1 LKHSKGTEP
10 AARPFKLRH
19 YRASRWTHV
28 SHVDR
33 YRLDV
38 DVAGIRDLS
47 DGREQTIAIRA
58 RPMFVGKVY

>member
-1 LKHSKGTEP
+1 VD
-10 AARPFKLRH
+10 
-19 YRASRWTHV
+19 HV

-38 DVAGIRDLS
+38 DVAGIRDLF